1 VSWALEPE
9 GGKVIELQPPNS
21 KLQINTNYSATLFLS
36 LHRASPLPSPKRL
49 RAGRPQ
55 RKAEGEGFGNQN
67 IMVSYVKWISSS
79 KQSLWRTIGLFFILM
94 GPGII
99 TSNVDNDAGGITT
112 YSLAGAEYGLK
123 LVWSLIPIMIALIV
137 IQEMCARMGVVTG
150 KGLSDLIREKFGA
163 KITFYL
169 VIGVF
174 LTNMGNVLSEFA
186 GVAAGWE
193 VFGVN
198 KFISVPISAF
208 LVWLMVVK
216 GSYKSVEKVFLIA
229 CVFYISYIITGVI
242 VKPDWGNVFD
252 QFLHP
257 RLSFQPSEMTMLI
270 GIVGTTIAPWMQF
283 YLQASIVEKGIKTED
298 YKFARFDVVFGAIAV
313 HIVAF
318 FIILVCAETLFK
330 HGVKIETAKD
340 AALSLAPLAGK
351 YCTYLFA
358 FGLINA
364 SLFAASILPLSTT
377 YLICEGLGWEAGID
391 KKFIEAPQFYGFYSL
406 IIFLGAG
413 IILYPSFPLIP
424 IMYFSQVL
432 NGMVLPFILIF
443 MLLLINDKKLMMN
456 YTNGPVFNIIAWVT
470 SIVMIAL
477 TLLLIIQML

>member
-1 VSWALEPE
+1 LEPE

>member
-1 VSWALEPE
+1 
-9 GGKVIELQPPNS
+9 
-21 KLQINTNYSATLFLS
+21 
-36 LHRASPLPSPKRL
+36 
-49 RAGRPQ
+49 
-55 RKAEGEGFGNQN
+55 
-67 IMVSYVKWISSS
+67 
-79 KQSLWRTIGLFFILM
+79 M

-216 GSYKSVEKVFLIA
+216 GSYKSVEKVFLVA
-229 CVFYISYIITGVI
+229 CVFYISYIITGII
-242 VKPDWGNVFD
+242 VKPDWENVFE
-252 QFLHP
+252 QFVHP
-257 RLSFQPSEMTMLI
+257 RLSLQPSEMTMLI
-270 GIVGTTIAPWMQF
+270 GVVGTTIAPWMQF

-298 YKFARFDVVFGAIAV
+298 YKFARFDVVLGAIAV
-313 HIVAF
+313 HVVAF

-330 HGVKIETAKD
+330 NHISIHTAKD

-413 IILYPSFPLIP
+413 IILYPNFPLIP

-432 NGMVLPFILIF
+432 NGMVLPFVLIF
-443 MLLLINDKKLMMN
+443 MLLLVNDKKLMMH
-456 YTNGPVFNIIAWVT
+456 YTNGPVFNVIAWVT

-477 TLLLIIQML
+477 TLLLIIQIF

>member
-1 VSWALEPE
+1 
-9 GGKVIELQPPNS
+9 
-21 KLQINTNYSATLFLS
+21 
-36 LHRASPLPSPKRL
+36 
-49 RAGRPQ
+49 
-55 RKAEGEGFGNQN
+55 
-67 IMVSYVKWISSS
+67 MVSYVKWISSS

-229 CVFYISYIITGVI
+229 CVFYISYVVTGVI

-270 GIVGTTIAPWMQF
+270 GVVGTTIAPWMQF

-477 TLLLIIQML
+477 TLLLIIQMF